1 MDGKTYIIVTKTE
14 GIVYKRL
21 NKNGK
26 NALMLHSD
34 NTVYLPYVVKASEIL
49 EIWEYA
55 CSIATKEFIPDDLS
69 AESLKDM
76 VRELRR
82 EIRAVSAKI
91 S

>member
-1 MDGKTYIIVTKTE
+1 VITKSQ

-34 NTVYLPYVVKASEIL
+34 NTIYLPYEIKASEIL
-49 EIWEYA
+49 EIWEY
-55 CSIATKEFIPDDLS
+55 CSIATNEFTPDDLS

-76 VRELRR
+76 FRELRR
-82 EIRAVSAKI
+82 ETEK
-91 S
+91 